1 MENIIYHLADKKDK
15 EEVKS
20 LWQYCFKDTKEF
32 VELYFNK
39 CYRAENT
46 IGAYKNDRLLAA
58 AQLNP
63 YTIYLRGKKIDVD
76 YIVGVETAPEARGEG
91 LAGGL
96 MQSLLEESV
105 KRGHYLT
112 ILMPFST
119 NFYYSY
125 GWRFCYQ
132 HKLYNLSLDEL
143 KPLGLNYGT
152 IKRIDPLAEIEVL
165 NGVYQAF
172 CAEYHGYVLRRREN
186 WEVLLQDLLQEGG
199 HCALLLGAEQKPEGY
214 VLYSF
219 DHEQI
224 TVLELAYTNY
234 QAKAG
239 LIKYLYRHRSQLERI
254 ILPLAIDDESY
265 NVLENKQAAVIKPFM
280 MARIADV
287 ANFLSLLEYKTDI
300 SLKIKVN
307 DSLMS
312 NNNNVFNFCVH
323 HGQAQLEV
331 KNGDWDLQ
339 IDIGELTALVLGAT
353 DSSELRKA
361 GKIII
366 NNEAAFEHWQML
378 WSKKNNYINEYF

>member
-1 MENIIYHLADKKDK
+1 M
-15 EEVKS
+15 
-20 LWQYCFKDTKEF
+20 
-32 VELYFNK
+32 
-39 CYRAENT
+39 
-46 IGAYKNDRLLAA
+46 
-58 AQLNP
+58 
-63 YTIYLRGKKIDVD
+63 
-76 YIVGVETAPEARGEG
+76 
-91 LAGGL
+91 
-96 MQSLLEESV
+96 
-105 KRGHYLT
+105 
-112 ILMPFST
+112 
-119 NFYYSY
+119 
-125 GWRFCYQ
+125 
-132 HKLYNLSLDEL
+132 
-143 KPLGLNYGT
+143 
-152 IKRIDPLAEIEVL
+152 
-165 NGVYQAF
+165 
-172 CAEYHGYVLRRREN
+172 
-186 WEVLLQDLLQEGG
+186 
-199 HCALLLGAEQKPEGY
+199 
-214 VLYSF
+214 
-219 DHEQI
+219 
-224 TVLELAYTNY
+224 
-234 QAKAG
+234 
-239 LIKYLYRHRSQLERI
+239 
-254 ILPLAIDDESY
+254 PLAIDDKSY